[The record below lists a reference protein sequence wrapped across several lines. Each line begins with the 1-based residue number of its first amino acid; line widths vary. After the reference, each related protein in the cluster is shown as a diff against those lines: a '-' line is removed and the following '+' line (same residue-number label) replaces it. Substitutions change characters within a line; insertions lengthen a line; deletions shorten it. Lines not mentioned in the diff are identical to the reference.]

1 MKSDVLNEK
10 YGSYLDST
18 VYEYSILVSFN
29 VKVKQGDEALG
40 CLVEVHAPLGS
51 VNCDI
56 RSSASP
62 GSETE
67 PRQSS
72 QMFP

>member
-1 MKSDVLNEK
+1 MLNV
-10 YGSYLDST
+10 SHLDST

-51 VNCDI
+51 VNGDI
-56 RSSASP
+56 WSSTSP
-62 GSETE
+62 GGETE
-67 PRQSS
+67 PRQPSE
-72 QMFP
+72 MFP